1 MAIYILKWIVG
12 IIVLAVGI
20 LFGFS
25 IAINA
30 KATDVYMM
38 SGATM
43 IAISFMIVGANIF
56 FMGTTEK
63 KKKKE
68 MKKNKEILTK
78 AEDLSSKKML
88 NSYRNIK

>member
-12 IIVLAVGI
+12 IVVLAVGI

-68 MKKNKEILTK
+68 MKKNKEILVK

>member
-68 MKKNKEILTK
+68 MKKNKEILVK

>member
-12 IIVLAVGI
+12 IIVLAVGL

>member
-12 IIVLAVGI
+12 IVVLAVGI